1 MSSTCTQTLHP
12 NMLRVGDAVALVSP
26 AGPTNAA
33 KVEAAARML
42 ENWGLKPRIYPHA
55 LDTWSFH
62 AGTDEHRLADFNAAL
77 ADPQIRGIF
86 CTRGG
91 YGAQR
96 IVADLDF
103 DAVRRDPKLVV
114 GFSDITAIHG
124 ALWNRT
130 RLATVHGPVAAQL
143 GLGGAHLD
151 SLRRATMSLEPV
163 VVKASSAEANVAV
176 RTHGQAQGRLLGGN
190 LSMLSSSVGTFYMP
204 DLSGA
209 ILLIE
214 DVGEVS
220 YRVDRLLTHLLN
232 CGALDQVAGIA
243 IGQFSEPRGVTSAIK
258 PAEVLMERLQRLDIP
273 LLGGLSIG
281 HDAVNHAVPLG
292 VQATLDADAGT
303 LRVDAAVR

>member
-1 MSSTCTQTLHP
+1 MPSTCTQTLHP
-12 NMLRVGDAVALVSP
+12 NMLRAGDAVALVSP

-33 KVEAAARML
+33 KVEAAARVL
-42 ENWGLKPRIYPHA
+42 ESWGLKPRIYPHA

-62 AGTDEHRLADFNAAL
+62 AGTDEDRLADFNAAL
-77 ADPQIRGIF
+77 RDPQIRGIF

-103 DAVRRDPKLVV
+103 DAVRSDPKLVV

-130 RLATVHGPVAAQL
+130 RLATLHGPVAAQL
-143 GLGGAHLD
+143 GQGGAHLE
-151 SLRRATMSLEPV
+151 SLRRATMSGDAV
-163 VVKASSAEANVAV
+163 VVEASSAEANFAV
-176 RTHGQAQGRLLGGN
+176 RTRGQAQGILLGGN

-204 DLSGA
+204 DLTGA

-232 CGALDQVAGIA
+232 CGALDRVAGIA
-243 IGQFSEPRGVTSAIK
+243 IGQFSEPRGVTSAIR
-258 PAEVLMERLQRLDIP
+258 PAQVLMERLQRLDVP

-292 VQATLDADAGT
+292 VQAILDADAGT
-303 LRVDAAVR
+303 LRVDAAVQ